1 VITIVDF
8 LKKVDQVILNPLL
21 RVLFAVA
28 FLYFL
33 YAIIRLIRADGD
45 DKADARKAVMWS
57 IVGMFIM
64 VSVYGVINLIIN
76 TFGISDS
83 NSTSYISNQLNQ

>member
-1 VITIVDF
+1 MITIVDF